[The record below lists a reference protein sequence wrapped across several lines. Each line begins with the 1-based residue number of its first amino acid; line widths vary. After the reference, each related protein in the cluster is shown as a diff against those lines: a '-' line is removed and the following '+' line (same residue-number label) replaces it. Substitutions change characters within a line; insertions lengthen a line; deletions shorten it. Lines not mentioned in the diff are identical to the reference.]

1 MPNRGF
7 NLDTEK
13 DLWLEINVINAPEE
27 TKEIII
33 NLASELGSTG
43 FWETENSIKC
53 YFKKS
58 EWDKE
63 KEKQL
68 LSLIQNLRQENPKTK
83 IEILIKEFA
92 HENWNELWERSIEP
106 IEVGEKFVIKPTWKK
121 YESTDKI
128 IIQIDPKMAFG
139 TGHHETTRLMLKAI
153 EKYLY
158 PACKILDVGTGSG
171 ILAIAGI
178 KLGAK
183 KAIGVDNDEWAYQN
197 AIENAQIN
205 GVEDKFEIILGSIE
219 SVKET
224 NFDFIFAN
232 INKNAIVSMMDQFYD
247 KLKTNG
253 ILITSG
259 YLDIDQGTIEEYLK
273 INDFEIIDILKENEW
288 IATVAKK

>member
-1 MPNRGF
+1 M
-7 NLDTEK
+7 
-13 DLWLEINVINAPEE
+13 APEE
-27 TKEIII
+27 TREIII
-33 NLASELGSTG
+33 NLATELGSTG
-43 FWETENSIKC
+43 FWETENAIKC

-58 EWDKE
+58 EWNKE

-68 LSLIQNLRQENPKTK
+68 LSLLQNLKQENLKIK
-83 IEILIKEFA
+83 IEISIKEFTE
-92 HENWNELWERSIEP
+92 ENWNEIWERSIEP
-106 IEVGEKFVIKPTWKK
+106 IEVGEKFVIKPTWKEYK
-121 YESTDKI
+121 STDKI

-158 PACKILDVGTGSG
+158 PGCKILDVGTGSG

-178 KLGAK
+178 KLGAE
-183 KAIGVDNDEWAYQN
+183 KAVGVDNDEWAYQN

-205 GVEDKFEIILGSIE
+205 EVEDKFEIILGSIE

-232 INKNAIVSMMDQFYD
+232 INKNAIISMIAQFYD

-259 YLDIDQGTIEEYLK
+259 YLDIEQGTIEEHLK
-273 INDFEIIDILKENEW
+273 TYDFEIIDVLKENEW
-288 IATVAKK
+288 IAIVAKK